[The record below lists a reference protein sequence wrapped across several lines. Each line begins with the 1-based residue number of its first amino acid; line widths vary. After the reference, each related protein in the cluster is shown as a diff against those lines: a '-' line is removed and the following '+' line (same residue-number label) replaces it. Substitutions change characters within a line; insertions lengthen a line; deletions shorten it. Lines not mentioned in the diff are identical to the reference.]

1 MRRGK
6 LLKIKAKSPK
16 EKNKKGLN
24 KVNKMM
30 NRDAKVNFNNNT
42 IEITKAFAKKA
53 ANPMSAEFKELMKL
67 RSNLA
72 GFEVVVKTSVKRTKK
87 DTLKGLNYDF
97 MRQYIERH
105 DDENNSR
112 MVEFERITVKNDDTL
127 ATKSYGEVK
136 RWFLE
141 EFPEVAA

>member
-1 MRRGK
+1 MI
-6 LLKIKAKSPK
+6 LKQETKTHYKK
-16 EKNKKGLN
+16 ERLKK
-24 KVNKMM
+24 VIKMM

-53 ANPMSAEFKELMKL
+53 ANPMSAEFKELMEL
-67 RSNLA
+67 RNNLE
-72 GFEVVVKTSVKRTKK
+72 GFEVVVKASVKRTKK